1 MLTPM
6 EIHDHQFKKSFRG
19 YNENEV
25 DDFLDKVVVDFE
37 KLMRENERLKN
48 QLNANE
54 NELDHYRKLEKT
66 MSRNALPT
74 KLSARHGKTPTT

>member
-25 DDFLDKVVVDFE
+25 DDFLDQVVVDFE
-37 KLMRENERLKN
+37 KLMRENERL
-48 QLNANE
+48 
-54 NELDHYRKLEKT
+54 
-66 MSRNALPT
+66 
-74 KLSARHGKTPTT
+74 